1 VPIFRVNDKLIYFAH
16 VPRCAGSAVE
26 NYMHQRFGSP
36 AFLDRRFLSLPE
48 DQRWTK
54 SSPQHADRHALR
66 QLFPEGFFDAS
77 FAIVRNP
84 PDRLLS
90 VFLRQRDIEQ
100 TLPPETRF
108 EDWLD
113 TLPQPGLA
121 FDNHTRPM
129 LDFLPAGCRIF
140 QLEKGLSPVVEW
152 LDNIAGDASGPR
164 DIKIVNSHE
173 QKLKQ
178 TVQAGGLIPALTSE
192 VRNLVLDKYA
202 SDMMW
207 CGYSIPKG
215 IPPMIPDTS
224 TRTVILHYHLFKNA
238 GTSLDQILKRNFGDR
253 WVAREFSMKGGDNSA
268 QLADWIREE
277 KNAVAF
283 STHTGAGPV
292 PEIEGV
298 RVVSVMLLRDPIV
311 RIRSAYQFERKQGA
325 DTLGARIA
333 KEVDF
338 ETYVRTR
345 LEMPHDRQCRN
356 FHTHRLAS
364 MVPGADPELDRACQ
378 AARQLTVLGNV
389 ADFDSAVRKLAESIA
404 DNYPDF
410 TWESVRA
417 NVSTKGKATDA
428 DTPEFTALLNDANR
442 DDLQLI
448 SELF

>member
-1 VPIFRVNDKLIYFAH
+1 MPIFRINDKLIYFAH

-26 NYMHQRFGSP
+26 NYMQQRFGPP
-36 AFLDRRFLSLPE
+36 AFLDRRYLALPE
-48 DQRWTK
+48 NRRWTK
-54 SSPQHADRHALR
+54 SSPQHVDRYALR

-84 PDRLLS
+84 ADRIFS

-100 TLPPETRF
+100 TLPLETKF

-113 TLPQPGLA
+113 TLPHPDFTL
-121 FDNHTRPM
+121 DNHTRLM

-178 TVQAGGLIPALTSE
+178 TGHAGGLTPALTSE

-202 SDMMW
+202 SDMTW
-207 CGYSIPKG
+207 FGYSIAKD

-253 WVAREFSMKGGDNSA
+253 WVTREFSMKGGDNSA

-277 KNAVAF
+277 KDAVAF

-311 RIRSAYQFERKQGA
+311 RIRSAYQFERKQCA
-325 DTLGARIA
+325 DTLGARLA

-364 MVPGADPELDRACQ
+364 MVPGADPEL
-378 AARQLTVLGNV
+378 
-389 ADFDSAVRKLAESIA
+389 
-404 DNYPDF
+404 
-410 TWESVRA
+410 
-417 NVSTKGKATDA
+417 
-428 DTPEFTALLNDANR
+428 
-442 DDLQLI
+442 
-448 SELF
+448 